1 MQVLHFLSGNK
12 IYQGDTV
19 TIDLRDQLK
28 LKKQAYVQD
37 EILSTAAI
45 LFADKG
51 FRAITINDIAAGL
64 GYTKSVVYYYF
75 KNKNEILW
83 QIFNRMYESY
93 QQAIDEVIGKSLS
106 PTETLHEILYQH
118 ALQVMKRKHWTA
130 IYFRDESELEPEQQN
145 LMRKRKREYDA
156 SIEKVYQEGVKEGVF
171 VDIPSHIAVSGFLG
185 MCNWSHTWFND
196 NGSHTAEQIAGYYCS
211 IMSKGYL
218 K

>member
-1 MQVLHFLSGNK
+1 
-12 IYQGDTV
+12 V

-28 LKKQAYVQD
+28 QKKQAYVQD
-37 EILSTAAI
+37 EILSSAAS

-93 QQAIDEVIGKSLS
+93 QLSIDEVISQNLS
-106 PTETLHEILYQH
+106 PSEKLHEILYRH
-118 ALQVMKRKHWTA
+118 AVQVMKRRYWTA
-130 IYFRDESELEPEQQN
+130 IYFRDESELEPEQRTLIRQ
-145 LMRKRKREYDA
+145 RKRAYDA
-156 SIEKVYQEGVKEGVF
+156 SIEKVYEEGVKGGLF

-185 MCNWSHTWFND
+185 MCNWSHTWFNE
-196 NGSHTAEQIAGYYCS
+196 NGTHTAEQIADYYCRV
-211 IMSKGYL
+211 MSKGYL